1 MVENDDICKNNNT
14 HFISVMRSELLQR
27 IQDLLGNDDLEAIRK
42 DVRSA
47 IQSFHA
53 LTQDEVRRQRDAW
66 EKEAHEID
74 DSFLYKPSEEEALV
88 EELSKKYKEREKAW
102 KAQIGEEQRANFTLK
117 EGLLA
122 ELRNIIQEEEN
133 IGKAFSSFNEVRE
146 RWQKIGDVPGDKY
159 KDVHDEY
166 HRLRD
171 EFFYNINIYKQLQDH
186 DLQINNKKKLDLTEK
201 AKELSAIENLK
212 EREKAA
218 RNLQKQWLDVGPSPR
233 ESYQEM
239 ADTFFSITRPVFDEV
254 KAHYDKIRE
263 GFVEH
268 KVVKD
273 AVIENLRNLLT
284 EEVEGNAKAWQVITK
299 QVIEMQSK
307 WKEIGFAGKEH
318 NEPLWKQFRELS
330 DVFFERRQV
339 FYDKMKAEGVEVK
352 KVKIDLCEKAE
363 GLKEST
369 DWKDTTQTMLQL
381 QKTWKASGS
390 CSPGDEHRLWRR
402 FHKAQDV
409 FFKAKKEQFAE
420 RNKEEKANLLLK
432 NTLLEKVEGF
442 KVTENR
448 SEDLNT
454 LKTFSTE
461 WRKVGFVP
469 RKVFEQISDRFTKA
483 MDKHYDALSAQ
494 KSERSVAS
502 YQNHINR
509 LTQGDSRGG
518 DGGLRREQSILRDK
532 ITRLNTRI
540 IQTEENME
548 RFTGK
553 GAQSI
558 RDQAEK
564 SIKSYKREIDEMKAK
579 LKMLREASEN

>member
-1 MVENDDICKNNNT
+1 
-14 HFISVMRSELLQR
+14 MRSELLQR
-27 IQDLLGNDDLEAIRK
+27 IQDLLGNEDLEAIRK

-66 EKEAHEID
+66 EKEEHEID
-74 DSFLYKPSEEEALV
+74 ESFTYKPSEEEALI
-88 EELSKKYKEREKAW
+88 EELSKSFKEREKAW
-102 KAQIGEEQRANFTLK
+102 KAQIAEEQKANLVIK
-117 EGLLA
+117 EGLL
-122 ELRNIIQEEEN
+122 EQLRNIIQEEEN

-146 RWQKIGDVPGDKY
+146 EWEKIGDVPGNKY

-186 DLQINNKKKLDLTEK
+186 DLQINHKKKLELTEK
-201 AKELSAIENLK
+201 AKELAAIENLK

-218 RNLQKQWLDVGPSPR
+218 RDLQKQWLDIGPSPR
-233 ESYQEM
+233 ETYQEM

-263 GFVEH
+263 SFVEH
-268 KVVKD
+268 KEAKEV
-273 AVIENLRNLLT
+273 VIEKLRNLLT
-284 EEVEGNAKAWQVITK
+284 EDVDGSHKAWQTITK
-299 QVIEMQSK
+299 QVIEMQTN
-307 WKEIGFAGKEH
+307 WKEMGFAGKEH
-318 NEPLWKQFRELS
+318 NESLWKQFRELS
-330 DVFFERRQV
+330 DMFFEKKQV
-339 FYDKMKAEGVEVK
+339 FYDKMKEEGAGVK
-352 KVKIDLCEKAE
+352 KAKLELCEKAE
-363 GLKEST
+363 ALKEST
-369 DWKDTTQTMLQL
+369 DWRDTTQAMLQL
-381 QKTWKASGS
+381 QKTWKEAGS

-409 FFKAKKEQFAE
+409 FFKAKKAQFAD
-420 RNKEEKANLLLK
+420 RNKEEKANLILK
-432 NTLLEKVEGF
+432 NVILEKVEGF
-442 KVTENR
+442 KITDNR

-454 LKTFSTE
+454 LKEFSIE

-469 RKVFEQISDRFTKA
+469 RKVFEKISDRFTKA

-494 KSERSVAS
+494 RSERSVAS
-502 YQNHINR
+502 YQNHIDR
-509 LTQGDSRGG
+509 LTKNNSRGG
-518 DGGLRREQSILRDK
+518 DGGLRREQTILREK
-532 ITRLNTRI
+532 INRLNTRI

-564 SIKSYKREIDEMKAK
+564 SIKNYKREIDEMKSK
-579 LKMLREASEN
+579 LKMLREASES

>member
-1 MVENDDICKNNNT
+1 
-14 HFISVMRSELLQR
+14 MRSELLQR
-27 IQDLLGNDDLEAIRK
+27 IQDLLGNEDLEAIRK

-66 EKEAHEID
+66 EKEEHEID
-74 DSFLYKPSEEEALV
+74 ESFTYKPSEEEALI
-88 EELSKKYKEREKAW
+88 EELSKSFKEREKAW
-102 KAQIGEEQRANFTLK
+102 KAQIAEEQKANLVIK
-117 EGLLA
+117 EGLL
-122 ELRNIIQEEEN
+122 EQLRNIIQEEEN

-146 RWQKIGDVPGDKY
+146 EWEKIGDVPGNKY

-186 DLQINNKKKLDLTEK
+186 DLQINHKKKLELTEK
-201 AKELSAIENLK
+201 AKELAAIENLK

-218 RNLQKQWLDVGPSPR
+218 RDLQKQWLDIGPSPR
-233 ESYQEM
+233 ETYQEM

-268 KVVKD
+268 KEAKEV
-273 AVIENLRNLLT
+273 VIEKLRNLLT
-284 EEVEGNAKAWQVITK
+284 EDVDGSHKAWQTITK
-299 QVIEMQSK
+299 QVIEMQTN
-307 WKEIGFAGKEH
+307 WKEMGFAGKEH
-318 NEPLWKQFRELS
+318 NESLWKQFRELS
-330 DVFFERRQV
+330 DMFFEKKQV
-339 FYDKMKAEGVEVK
+339 FYDKMKEEGAGVK
-352 KVKIDLCEKAE
+352 KAKLELCEKAE
-363 GLKEST
+363 ALKEST
-369 DWKDTTQTMLQL
+369 DWRDTTQAMLQL
-381 QKTWKASGS
+381 QKTWKEAGS

-409 FFKAKKEQFAE
+409 FFKAKKAQFAD
-420 RNKEEKANLLLK
+420 RNIEEKANLVLK
-432 NTLLEKVEGF
+432 NAILEKVEGF
-442 KVTENR
+442 KITDNR

-454 LKTFSTE
+454 LKEFSIE

-469 RKVFEQISDRFTKA
+469 RKVFEKISDRFTKA

-494 KSERSVAS
+494 RSERSVAS
-502 YQNHINR
+502 YQNHIDR
-509 LTQGDSRGG
+509 LTKNNSRGG
-518 DGGLRREQSILRDK
+518 DGGLRREQTILREK
-532 ITRLNTRI
+532 INRLNTRI

-564 SIKSYKREIDEMKAK
+564 SIKNYKREIDEMKSK
-579 LKMLREASEN
+579 LKMLREASES

>member
-1 MVENDDICKNNNT
+1 
-14 HFISVMRSELLQR
+14 MRSELLQR
-27 IQDLLGNDDLEAIRK
+27 IQDLLGNEDLEVIRK

-66 EKEAHEID
+66 EKEEHEID
-74 DSFLYKPSEEEALV
+74 ESFTYKPSEEEALI
-88 EELSKKYKEREKAW
+88 EELSKSFKEREKAW
-102 KAQIGEEQRANFTLK
+102 KAQIAEEQKANLVIK
-117 EGLLA
+117 EGLL
-122 ELRNIIQEEEN
+122 EQLRNIIQEEEN

-146 RWQKIGDVPGDKY
+146 EWEKIGDVPGNKY

-186 DLQINNKKKLDLTEK
+186 DLQINHKKKLELTEK
-201 AKELSAIENLK
+201 AKELAAIENLK

-218 RNLQKQWLDVGPSPR
+218 RDLQKQWLDIGPSPR
-233 ESYQEM
+233 ETYQEM

-268 KVVKD
+268 KVAKEV
-273 AVIENLRNLLT
+273 VIEKLRNLLT
-284 EEVEGNAKAWQVITK
+284 EDVDGSHKAWQAITK
-299 QVIEMQSK
+299 QVIEMQNS
-307 WKEIGFAGKEH
+307 WKEMGFAGKEH
-318 NEPLWKQFRELS
+318 NESLWKQFRELS
-330 DVFFERRQV
+330 DVFFEKKQV
-339 FYDKMKAEGVEVK
+339 FYDKMKEEGAGVK
-352 KVKIDLCEKAE
+352 KAKLELCEKAE
-363 GLKEST
+363 ALKEST
-369 DWKDTTQTMLQL
+369 DWRDTTQAMLQL
-381 QKTWKASGS
+381 QKTWKEVGS

-409 FFKAKKEQFAE
+409 FFKAKKAQFAD
-420 RNKEEKANLLLK
+420 RNIEEKANLVLK
-432 NTLLEKVEGF
+432 NAILEKVEGF
-442 KVTENR
+442 KITDKR

-454 LKTFSTE
+454 LKEFSIE

-469 RKVFEQISDRFTKA
+469 RKVFEKISDRFTKA

-494 KSERSVAS
+494 RSERSVAS
-502 YQNHINR
+502 YQNHIDR
-509 LTQGDSRGG
+509 LTKNNSRGG
-518 DGGLRREQSILRDK
+518 DGGLRREQTILREK
-532 ITRLNTRI
+532 INRLNTRI

-564 SIKSYKREIDEMKAK
+564 SIKNYKREIDEMKSK
-579 LKMLREASEN
+579 LKMLREASES

>member
-1 MVENDDICKNNNT
+1 
-14 HFISVMRSELLQR
+14 MRSELLQR
-27 IQDLLGNDDLEAIRK
+27 IQDLLGNEDLEAIRK

-66 EKEAHEID
+66 DKEEHEID
-74 DSFLYKPSEEEALV
+74 ESFTYKPSEEEALI
-88 EELSKKYKEREKAW
+88 EELSKSFKEREKAW
-102 KAQIGEEQRANFTLK
+102 KAQIAEEQKANLVIK
-117 EGLLA
+117 EGLL
-122 ELRNIIQEEEN
+122 EQLRNIIQEEEN

-146 RWQKIGDVPGDKY
+146 EWEKIGDVPGNKY

-186 DLQINNKKKLDLTEK
+186 DLQINHKKKLELTEK
-201 AKELSAIENLK
+201 AKELAAIENLK

-218 RNLQKQWLDVGPSPR
+218 RDLQKQWLDIGPSPR
-233 ESYQEM
+233 ETYQEM

-254 KAHYDKIRE
+254 RAHYDKIRE

-268 KVVKD
+268 KEAKEV
-273 AVIENLRNLLT
+273 VIEKLRNLLT
-284 EEVEGNAKAWQVITK
+284 EDVDESHKAWQTITK
-299 QVIEMQSK
+299 QVIEMQTN
-307 WKEIGFAGKEH
+307 WKEMGFAGKEH
-318 NEPLWKQFRELS
+318 NESLWKQFRELS
-330 DVFFERRQV
+330 DMFFEKKQV
-339 FYDKMKAEGVEVK
+339 FYDKMKEEGAGVK
-352 KVKIDLCEKAE
+352 KAKLELCEKAE
-363 GLKEST
+363 ALKEST
-369 DWKDTTQTMLQL
+369 DWRDTTQAMLQL
-381 QKTWKASGS
+381 QKTWKEAGS

-409 FFKAKKEQFAE
+409 FFKAKKAQFAD
-420 RNKEEKANLLLK
+420 RNKEEKENLVLK
-432 NTLLEKVEGF
+432 KVILEKVEGF
-442 KVTENR
+442 KITDNR

-454 LKTFSTE
+454 LKEFSLE
-461 WRKVGFVP
+461 WRKIGFVP

-494 KSERSVAS
+494 RSERSVAS
-502 YQNHINR
+502 YQNHIDR
-509 LTQGDSRGG
+509 LTKNNSRGG
-518 DGGLRREQSILRDK
+518 DGGLRREQTILREK
-532 ITRLNTRI
+532 INRLNTRI

-564 SIKSYKREIDEMKAK
+564 SIKNYKREIDEMKSK
-579 LKMLREASEN
+579 LKMLREASES

>member
-1 MVENDDICKNNNT
+1 
-14 HFISVMRSELLQR
+14 MRSELLQR
-27 IQDLLGNDDLEAIRK
+27 IQDLLGNEDLEAIRK

-66 EKEAHEID
+66 EKEEHEID
-74 DSFLYKPSEEEALV
+74 ESFTYKPSEEEALI
-88 EELSKKYKEREKAW
+88 EELSKSFKEREKAW
-102 KAQIGEEQRANFTLK
+102 KAQIAEEQKANLVIK
-117 EGLLA
+117 EGLL
-122 ELRNIIQEEEN
+122 EQLRNIIQEEEN

-146 RWQKIGDVPGDKY
+146 EWEKIGDVPGNKY

-186 DLQINNKKKLDLTEK
+186 DLQINHKKKLELTEK
-201 AKELSAIENLK
+201 AKELAAIENLK

-218 RNLQKQWLDVGPSPR
+218 RDLQKQWLDIGPSPR
-233 ESYQEM
+233 ETYQEM

-263 GFVEH
+263 GFLEH
-268 KVVKD
+268 KEAKEV
-273 AVIENLRNLLT
+273 VIEKLRNLLT
-284 EEVEGNAKAWQVITK
+284 EDVDGSHKAWQAITK
-299 QVIEMQSK
+299 QVIEMQTN
-307 WKEIGFAGKEH
+307 WKEMGFAGKEH
-318 NEPLWKQFRELS
+318 NESLWKQFRELS
-330 DVFFERRQV
+330 DMFFEKKQV
-339 FYDKMKAEGVEVK
+339 FYDKMKEEGAGVK
-352 KVKIDLCEKAE
+352 KVKLELCEKAE
-363 GLKEST
+363 ALKEST
-369 DWKDTTQTMLQL
+369 DWRDTTQAMLQL
-381 QKTWKASGS
+381 QKTWKEAGS
-390 CSPGDEHRLWRR
+390 CSPRDEHRLWRR

-409 FFKAKKEQFAE
+409 FFKAKKAQFAD
-420 RNKEEKANLLLK
+420 RNKEEKANLILK
-432 NTLLEKVEGF
+432 NAILEKVEGF
-442 KVTENR
+442 KITDNR

-454 LKTFSTE
+454 LKEFSIE

-469 RKVFEQISDRFTKA
+469 RKVFEKISDRFTKA

-494 KSERSVAS
+494 RSERSVAS
-502 YQNHINR
+502 YQNHIDR
-509 LTQGDSRGG
+509 LTKNNSRGG
-518 DGGLRREQSILRDK
+518 DGGLRREQTILREK
-532 ITRLNTRI
+532 INRLNTRI

-564 SIKSYKREIDEMKAK
+564 SIKNYKREIDEIKSK
-579 LKMLREASEN
+579 LKMLREASES